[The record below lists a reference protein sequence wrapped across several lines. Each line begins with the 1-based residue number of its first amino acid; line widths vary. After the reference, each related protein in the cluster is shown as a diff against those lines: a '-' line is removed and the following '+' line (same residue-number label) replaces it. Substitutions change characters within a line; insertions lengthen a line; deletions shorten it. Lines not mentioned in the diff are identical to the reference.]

1 MEMNLEKIF
10 YIVASTVLVTLFV
23 LIVFIF
29 SPVSYDEQQMTKE
42 KVIYYADNIS
52 PAHQKIIKKFNAEYR
67 GKIRVET
74 INLPFEKFSTNE
86 RKELLARYLRSKSSR
101 IDFFSVDIIWVPR
114 FSRWAL
120 PLDKLIDTS
129 IINTLLPFTLET
141 CRSNDS
147 LVALPLYSD
156 IAVMFYRDDLLRQLP
171 DYEELKQ
178 ELAESITWERFEIL
192 KKRISALPG
201 RGNKPFYYF
210 QADAYEG
217 LICSFY
223 EVLSAGLPQ
232 SKNADD
238 KIFRNTKL
246 LKNSISFMQELV
258 YRSGIA
264 PKEVTRLKENES
276 YERFFT
282 NDAFAVRG
290 WPGFMSK
297 TNLAFKEEFRGK
309 IQSAP
314 VPHSKGKPPVSVF
327 GGWNLMVSRFS
338 NNVPEVVKFMTFML
352 REENQKLLF
361 EEGYLLPA
369 VKSPYADA
377 AFIKKYPELEF
388 YKKLFK
394 MGRYR
399 PMFESYT
406 GISDILSSNI
416 SKAIENNSDAETV
429 TRGILK
435 QIELQ

>member
-1 MEMNLEKIF
+1 MKMNLEKIF

-29 SPVSYDEQQMTKE
+29 SPVSYDDQQITKE

-52 PAHQKIIKKFNAEYR
+52 PAHQRIIQKFNEEHKGR
-67 GKIRVET
+67 IRVET

-101 IDFFSVDIIWVPR
+101 IDIFSVDIIWVPR

-120 PLDKLIDTS
+120 PLDKMIDTS
-129 IINTLLPFTLET
+129 IINSLLPFTLET
-141 CRSNDS
+141 CRYNDS

-171 DYEELKQ
+171 GYEQIRQ
-178 ELAESITWERFEIL
+178 ELAKSITWERFEVL
-192 KKRISALPG
+192 KGKIDKLPG
-201 RGNKPFYYF
+201 RANKPFYYF

-217 LICSFY
+217 LICSFF
-223 EVLSAGLPQ
+223 EVLAADRSQ
-232 SKNADD
+232 SRTRDG
-238 KIFRNTKL
+238 KIFSDADL
-246 LKNSISFMQELV
+246 LKNSISFLQNLV
-258 YRSGIA
+258 YGSGIS
-264 PKEVTRLKENES
+264 PKEVSRLKENES
-276 YERFFT
+276 YEKFFT

-297 TNLAFKEEFRGK
+297 TNLAFKKEFRGK
-309 IQSAP
+309 ILPAP
-314 VPHSKGKPPVSVF
+314 VPHRKGKQPVSVF

-338 NNVPEVVKFMTFML
+338 NNVPEVVKFMTYML
-352 REENQKLLF
+352 KKENQKILF

-369 VKSPYADA
+369 VKSPYMEA
-377 AFIKKYPELEF
+377 AFIKRYPELVF
-388 YKKLFK
+388 YKKLFEK
-394 MGRYR
+394 GRYR

-406 GISDILSSNI
+406 GVSDILSSNI

-429 TRGILK
+429 TRNILK
-435 QIELQ
+435 QIELH